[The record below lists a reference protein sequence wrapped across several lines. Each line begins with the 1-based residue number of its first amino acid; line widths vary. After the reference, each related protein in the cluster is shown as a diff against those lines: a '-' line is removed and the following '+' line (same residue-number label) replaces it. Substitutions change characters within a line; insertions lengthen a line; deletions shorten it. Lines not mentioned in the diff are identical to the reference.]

1 MTGQLV
7 FFASGPLE
15 ASGNMLSTNTG
26 NLGSVAQPYANI
38 YASGTGTITN
48 ISSNSGTFNYL
59 GPTGRFFPPILS
71 PSMRTSIFS
80 GYGSPA
86 ISSYD
91 GLMCFETGGGFQR
104 LMVVQSGV
112 WKTVTIT

>member
-48 ISSNSGTFNYL
+48 LTSNSGVFNYL
-59 GPTGRFFPPILS
+59 KPTGKFFPPIVS
-71 PSMRTSIFS
+71 PSMRTGLYS
-80 GYGSPA
+80 GLVSPA
-86 ISSYD
+86 VTAFD
-91 GLMCFETGGGFQR
+91 GLMCFETGAGQK
-104 LMVVQSGV
+104 LMIVQSGV